1 MISVLP
7 AERAL
12 STTFCISQG
21 ERNWPFLIF
30 TGLPCEDTAMMK
42 LVCRHRNAGVCRT
55 STTAATSPSGVSSC
69 TSVSTGTPICSR
81 TCARALRPAAMPG
94 PRKLRREDRL
104 ALSNDALKMKGMP
117 SAAVISFRRPATSM
131 TNPALS
137 ITQGPAIKKN
147 GHSCPTSKEANF
159 MCTARRPDPR
169 TSRGCAARL
178 QRSAILACGA
188 HEAGEQRVPIA
199 RRRGEFRV
207 ELTGDEPRMRAQFD
221 EFHQSIG
228 GEAREG
234 EAGRA
239 HLVEIVI
246 VEFVAVAVA
255 LEYRLSAVQCARQGT
270 WNQFRFLGA
279 EPHAA
284 AEFGLFIAYLLT
296 ALQILPLGD
305 QGDYR
310 VIRGPIELRTVGAFE
325 GQHVARI
332 FDDGELHTQTNAK
345 IGNAVFARKADRLN
359 LSFDAAIAE
368 TARHQNGV
376 HFLQRRCARA
386 LDILRFEIMDVDP
399 GAGLDAGVHQSLVEG
414 NIRVAN
420 LHVLAD
426 HADVHDGFRVLLGGD
441 DRAPLGEVGGRSV
454 QAQLVDD
461 DVVQI

>member
-1 MISVLP
+1 MICALP
-7 AERAL
+7 VERAL

-21 ERNWPFLIF
+21 DRNWPFLMF
-30 TGLPCEDTAMMK
+30 TGLPKELTETMK
-42 LVCRHRNAGVCRT
+42 LVCRQRKAGVCST
-55 STTAATSPSGVSSC
+55 STTAATSPSGVSSW

-94 PRKLRREDRL
+94 PRKLLREERL

-117 SAAVISFRRPATSM
+117 SAAVISRRRPATSM
-131 TNPALS
+131 TIPSLS

-147 GHSCPTSKEANF
+147 GHSWPTSKEANF
-159 MCTARRPDPR
+159 MRTARQPDLKP
-169 TSRGCAARL
+169 SRGCAARL
-178 QRSAILACGA
+178 QQSAILACGA
-188 HEAGEQRVPIA
+188 HEAGEQRVSIA

-228 GEAREG
+228 GEARES
-234 EAGRA
+234 EARRG

-246 VEFVAVAVA
+246 VEFIAVAVT
-255 LEYRLSAVQCARQGT
+255 LEYRLSAVQRARQGT
-270 WNQFRFLGA
+270 WNQFRLLGA

-284 AEFGLFIAYLLT
+284 AQVRFFIAHLLA

-305 QGDYR
+305 QGDNR

-325 GQHVARI
+325 GEHIARI
-332 FDDGELHTQTNAK
+332 FDDGELHSQTNAK
-345 IGNAVFARKADRLN
+345 IGNGVFARKANRLN

-368 TARHQNGV
+368 AARHQYGV

-399 GAGLDAGVHQSLVEG
+399 GAGLDAGVHQGLVEG

-441 DRAPLGEVGGRSV
+441 HRAPLGKVRGRRV
-454 QAQLVDD
+454 L
-461 DVVQI
+461 